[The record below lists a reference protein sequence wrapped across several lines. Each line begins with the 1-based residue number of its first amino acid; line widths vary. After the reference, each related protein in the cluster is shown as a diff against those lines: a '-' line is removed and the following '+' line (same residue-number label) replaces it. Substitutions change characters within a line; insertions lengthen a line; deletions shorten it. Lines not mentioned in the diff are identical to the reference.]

1 MLNKSIDMSP
11 NKNSLDPVAFAT
23 KEKIRKNI
31 RHALSFNKSNMPVN
45 IDINTPLFIPS
56 EDILMEFVTKFR
68 SSGGIFI
75 PCTKENFK
83 ERLLYLL
90 NGKKYLTIL
99 NTNKSLNK
107 ILESGQIHYTDFIEG
122 DKPVDAA
129 IVYSDVL
136 ISRSGSLLFSQK
148 FSLYPSVL
156 NLGTDL
162 IVVSF
167 SEKIVPDLQTGFK
180 VMESKY
186 EGKPYELA
194 EVITPSTKTDNQ
206 EYSPKQPQIILYLIH

>member
-1 MLNKSIDMSP
+1 MSP

-31 RHALSFNKSNMPVN
+31 RHALSFNKTNMRVN
-45 IDINTPLFIPS
+45 IDLNTPLFVPS
-56 EDILMEFVTKFR
+56 EDILMEFVSKYR

-75 PCTKENFK
+75 PCTKENFT

-90 NGKKYLTIL
+90 NGKKYLSIL

-107 ILESGQIHYTDFIEG
+107 ILESGQIHYTDFIEA

-136 ISRSGSLLFSQK
+136 ISRSGSLMFSQK
-148 FSLYPSVL
+148 FSLFPSVL

-167 SEKIVPDLQTGFK
+167 SEKIVPDLQSGFK
-180 VMESKY
+180 VMEEKY
-186 EGKPYELA
+186 NGKPYELA
-194 EVITPSTKTDNQ
+194 EVITPSIKTENQ
-206 EYSPKQPQIILYLIH
+206 EYSPKQPQIILFLIH

>member
-1 MLNKSIDMSP
+1 MSP

-31 RHALSFNKSNMPVN
+31 RHALSFNKTNMPIN
-45 IDINTPLFIPS
+45 IHLNTPLFVSS

-75 PCTKENFK
+75 PCTKENFT

-90 NGKKYLTIL
+90 NGKKYLSIL

-107 ILESGQIHYTDFIEG
+107 ILESGQIHYTDYIEA

-136 ISRSGSLLFSQK
+136 ISRSGSLMFSQK
-148 FSLYPSVL
+148 YSLYPSVL

-167 SEKIVPDLQTGFK
+167 SDKIVPDLQSGFK
-180 VMESKY
+180 IMETKY

-194 EVITPSTKTDNQ
+194 EVITPFIKTENQ
-206 EYSPKQPQIILYLIH
+206 EYSPKQPQIILFLIH